1 MKKQVLLYNIS
12 DKKRALDIR
21 MILMPLKVRIKNVA
35 SKDFIQ
41 PLGYILGLDDFEAI
55 ELSEK
60 ESPFTDEMMV
70 LAGFTDYDI
79 DFLIRGFRKLK
90 IPGIPLKAV
99 LTETNRE
106 WDSYRLYGDLKKEH
120 ESFQ

>member
-35 SKDFIQ
+35 QKDFIQ

-55 ELSEK
+55 ESFES
-60 ESPFTDEMMV
+60 ESPFADEMMV